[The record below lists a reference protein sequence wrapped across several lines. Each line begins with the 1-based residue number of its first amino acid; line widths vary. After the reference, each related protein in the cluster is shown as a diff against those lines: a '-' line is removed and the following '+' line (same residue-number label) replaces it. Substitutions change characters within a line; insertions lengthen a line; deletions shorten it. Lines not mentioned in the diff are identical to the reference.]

1 MWQNECFSKVDR
13 LSLLAVMYLGI
24 GLECLLF
31 GAYGLRIGRA
41 GVAAACL
48 WGAWI
53 FMYRFRRLG
62 KPVELEWH
70 NWLAVTG
77 YKMALS
83 VSR

>member
-1 MWQNECFSKVDR
+1 MWQNEYFSKVDR

-62 KPVELEWH
+62 KTVELEWH

>member
-1 MWQNECFSKVDR
+1 MWQNENFSKADR
-13 LSLLAVMYLGI
+13 LSLLAVMYAGI
-24 GLECLLF
+24 AFECLLF
-31 GAYGLRIGRA
+31 GACGLRLGRA
-41 GVAAACL
+41 EVAAACF

-77 YKMALS
+77 YKMALL